1 LVLFDESKVE
11 ELNGINVFTVGCAM
25 LSEPKGESACEM
37 LLLLLYIA
45 ASSPNRANP
54 EQIR

>member
-1 LVLFDESKVE
+1 MVLFDESKVE